1 MEAKTVNAKD
11 REIFLQN
18 NLSKVSDNV
27 LNTFS
32 KFCGKTQFPQS
43 FGRIAET
50 MRKLCLSAKFP
61 H

>member
-1 MEAKTVNAKD
+1 MEAKIVNAKD

-32 KFCGKTQFPQS
+32 KFCGKTVS
-43 FGRIAET
+43 AEFWAN
-50 MRKLCLSAKFP
+50 R
-61 H
+61 